1 VVVEEKVARAGHMGL
16 AVEVPGHSSQNRKA
30 GMDEVETVDVQPGGP
45 PSFVLTHMRIW
56 LVEAYCWKEWIQ
68 LSLQKEG

>member
-1 VVVEEKVARAGHMGL
+1 VVVEEQVARAGHMGL

-45 PSFVLTHMRIW
+45 PSFVLTHMRI
-56 LVEAYCWKEWIQ
+56 
-68 LSLQKEG
+68 